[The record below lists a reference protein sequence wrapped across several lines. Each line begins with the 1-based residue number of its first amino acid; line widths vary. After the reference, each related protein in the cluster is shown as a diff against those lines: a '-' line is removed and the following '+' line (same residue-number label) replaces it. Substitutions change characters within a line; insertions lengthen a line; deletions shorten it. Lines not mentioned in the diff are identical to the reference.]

1 MKIKFN
7 SKQLEKAVETAIA
20 RHEAKNISFRNRSI
34 YFPEKKN
41 EFGIPNEYAPHLIGV
56 LGEMAWATVKGVPI
70 DEKIYRVRDNGEDFK
85 GVEIKTV
92 TYFGAGEPEL
102 KIKVEEFRKKRPS
115 VYVLMRVDP
124 TTLEVEL
131 LGKITRDKFNQ
142 IKQRKKY
149 GPKLPENFV
158 VPMSQLDNIKLRYP
172 KNIEK

>member
-56 LGEMAWATVKGVPI
+56 LGEMAWATVKGLPI
-70 DEKIYRVRDNGEDFK
+70 DENIYSVRDKGYDFK

-102 KIKVEEFRKKRPS
+102 KIKVQEFNKKHPS

-124 TTLEVEL
+124 ITLEVEL
-131 LGKITRDKFNQ
+131 IGKITREKFNK
-142 IKQRKKY
+142 IKQRKQY

-158 VPMSQLDNIKLRYP
+158 VSASELDEIKIRNPRKVY
-172 KNIEK
+172 K